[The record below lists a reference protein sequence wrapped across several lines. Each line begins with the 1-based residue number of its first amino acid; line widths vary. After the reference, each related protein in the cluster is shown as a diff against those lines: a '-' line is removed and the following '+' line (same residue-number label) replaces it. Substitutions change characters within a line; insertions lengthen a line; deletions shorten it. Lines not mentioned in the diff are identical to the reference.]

1 MRAWLILGFTG
12 LVFVLGVGLGSCLSQ
27 QLARPVTPVYPRPVA
42 PASAAPTPGV
52 TAQAATSTKVII
64 RRPVTP
70 ASVGSSVVQSG
81 ATEAVAVPVY
91 ETIEV
96 VVQASAGAAVVP
108 ATPAP
113 DVASTLGPWSL
124 LAGSQPGVVAL
135 GYEVITWHGVGG
147 LPVRAG
153 ALGFLGAQSVG
164 LGGNLGLEVGLPR
177 LYLTV
182 GAAQR
187 FGGPFA
193 PVPFVGLGW
202 RL

>member
-1 MRAWLILGFTG
+1 VA
-12 LVFVLGVGLGSCLSQ
+12 
-27 QLARPVTPVYPRPVA
+27 PVYQRPAA
-42 PASAAPTPGV
+42 PASVTPSPAV
-52 TAQAATSTKVII
+52 LAQAATATRVTI
-64 RRPVTP
+64 RRPVLP
-70 ASVGSSVVQSG
+70 ASGGGGEGQPGASGVV
-81 ATEAVAVPVY
+81 PLY

-96 VVQASAGAAVVP
+96 ELHASAAAAVAP

-113 DVASTLGPWSL
+113 DVQPTLGPWSL
-124 LAGSQPGVVAL
+124 LAGTQPGVVAL
-135 GYEVITWHGVGG
+135 GYEAISWHGVGG
-147 LPVRAG
+147 LPVRVG

-187 FGGPFA
+187 FGGPFD